1 MRRITTRYVVRNQ
14 RGEEL
19 LVPSLADLR
28 ALYAGGFLQD
38 GADLVRRE
46 RSEEW
51 APVATFPA
59 LQGVREGRR
68 ESPFRVTVVV
78 AVGMALAV
86 AIGVMATRL
95 W

>member
-14 RGEEL
+14 RGDEL
-19 LVPSLADLR
+19 VVPSLADLR
-28 ALYAGGFLQD
+28 SLYAAGFLD

-46 RSEEW
+46 RSTDW
-51 APVATFPA
+51 SPVDSFHA

-68 ESPFRVTVVV
+68 ESPRRAAIVL
-78 AVGMALAV
+78 AVGMALAI
-86 AIGVMATRL
+86 AIGVVTTRF